1 MRKGLHLYI
10 SEHYNS
16 IIVTP
21 LLINKAG
28 IYYESEQSR
37 TMKLWP
43 TPDELG
49 LAIKESLEASI
60 EVDINLRDRKSTDWP
75 SFKQSKLKTVKEFES
90 KYSLIL
96 ILASN
101 EANNSYDA
109 RMVPQNDE
117 ELSIHIS
124 INPVP
129 ARLAKVGERIQKLYT
144 QTKLFS
150 STIIKI

>member
-1 MRKGLHLYI
+1 
-10 SEHYNS
+10 
-16 IIVTP
+16 
-21 LLINKAG
+21 
-28 IYYESEQSR
+28 
-37 TMKLWP
+37 
-43 TPDELG
+43 
-49 LAIKESLEASI
+49 LEASI